1 MNLHGIVRSQI
12 SAVNPDIAATLR
24 RSAGYTTDTDGT
36 QIPAYTTLTG
46 SIQVQAFGPSDL
58 RHVGP
63 LNIQGVLRKVYA
75 YGNWMGVVR
84 ADQKGGDILTFPQF
98 PFATV
103 QDWKVITV
111 FETWPDW
118 CAIGVVLQNA
128 D

>member
-46 SIQVQAFGPSDL
+46 SIQVQALGPSDL
-58 RHVGP
+58 RHVEP

-84 ADQKGGDILTFPQF
+84 ADQKGGDLLTFSQVPGG
-98 PFATV
+98 AA
-103 QDWKVITV
+103 QDWKVVTV